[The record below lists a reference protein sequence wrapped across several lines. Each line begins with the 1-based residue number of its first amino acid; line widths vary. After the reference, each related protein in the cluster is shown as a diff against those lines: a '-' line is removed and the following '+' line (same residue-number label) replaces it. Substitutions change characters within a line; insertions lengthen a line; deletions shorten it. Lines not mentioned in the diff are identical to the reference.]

1 MVDPAG
7 KRTTANSAKDKFEKI
22 NEQLCSILEY
32 CKKLEDNQNELIKM
46 NELANEKIMKL
57 NEKIEELKCEKET
70 TETIENKLNDIEKNV
85 TQEVKTNIEVMEISL
100 TNKLENQEK
109 AVQEKIKS
117 YANTVSK
124 NIDENEI
131 TKKEISS
138 INLNFKELKTD
149 VTKKLNEDKENKIK
163 ARKEMN
169 VCLYRV
175 PESKNTNAEISLKDD
190 IKILKKIFENKIVL
204 EEDDIKAV
212 YRIGEKETNKTRPI
226 IMKFN
231 NQEKRLELLKL
242 RALKYIESNEDIE
255 TRKEETETEDNNK
268 CQSGQVLQKPDGISE
283 ETNGEVNNNC
293 NKEKND
299 EKTGEKSDKTS
310 IPKEKITYIFVH
322 PDRTKQEQEE
332 HRELVKTLKERKGNG
347 ESNLHIK
354 DGKIV
359 KYQPFREATQF
370 CWV

>member
-138 INLNFKELKTD
+138 INLNFK
-149 VTKKLNEDKENKIK
+149 
-163 ARKEMN
+163 
-169 VCLYRV
+169 
-175 PESKNTNAEISLKDD
+175 
-190 IKILKKIFENKIVL
+190 
-204 EEDDIKAV
+204 
-212 YRIGEKETNKTRPI
+212 
-226 IMKFN
+226 
-231 NQEKRLELLKL
+231 
-242 RALKYIESNEDIE
+242 
-255 TRKEETETEDNNK
+255 
-268 CQSGQVLQKPDGISE
+268 
-283 ETNGEVNNNC
+283 
-293 NKEKND
+293 
-299 EKTGEKSDKTS
+299 
-310 IPKEKITYIFVH
+310 
-322 PDRTKQEQEE
+322 
-332 HRELVKTLKERKGNG
+332 
-347 ESNLHIK
+347 
-354 DGKIV
+354 
-359 KYQPFREATQF
+359 
-370 CWV
+370 

>member
-57 NEKIEELKCEKET
+57 NEKIEDLKCEKGT

-190 IKILKKIFENKIVL
+190 IKILKKIF
-204 EEDDIKAV
+204 
-212 YRIGEKETNKTRPI
+212 
-226 IMKFN
+226 
-231 NQEKRLELLKL
+231 
-242 RALKYIESNEDIE
+242 
-255 TRKEETETEDNNK
+255 
-268 CQSGQVLQKPDGISE
+268 
-283 ETNGEVNNNC
+283 
-293 NKEKND
+293 
-299 EKTGEKSDKTS
+299 
-310 IPKEKITYIFVH
+310 
-322 PDRTKQEQEE
+322 
-332 HRELVKTLKERKGNG
+332 
-347 ESNLHIK
+347 
-354 DGKIV
+354 
-359 KYQPFREATQF
+359 
-370 CWV
+370 

>member
-1 MVDPAG
+1 
-7 KRTTANSAKDKFEKI
+7 
-22 NEQLCSILEY
+22 
-32 CKKLEDNQNELIKM
+32 
-46 NELANEKIMKL
+46 
-57 NEKIEELKCEKET
+57 
-70 TETIENKLNDIEKNV
+70 
-85 TQEVKTNIEVMEISL
+85 
-100 TNKLENQEK
+100 
-109 AVQEKIKS
+109 
-117 YANTVSK
+117 
-124 NIDENEI
+124 
-131 TKKEISS
+131 
-138 INLNFKELKTD
+138 
-149 VTKKLNEDKENKIK
+149 
-163 ARKEMN
+163 
-169 VCLYRV
+169 
-175 PESKNTNAEISLKDD
+175 
-190 IKILKKIFENKIVL
+190 
-204 EEDDIKAV
+204 
-212 YRIGEKETNKTRPI
+212 
-226 IMKFN
+226 MKFN

-242 RALKYIESNEDIE
+242 RALKYIESNEEIE
-255 TRKEETETEDNNK
+255 TRKEETKTEDNNN
-268 CQSGQVLQKPDGISE
+268 CENGQVLQKSDGISE